1 MGLKQKTLAIVGG
14 FLVIFEAVFEAIF
27 WGALVF
33 VAVNKRFY
41 HWGRL
46 VGEYLKIGHRR
57 IQN

>member
-33 VAVNKRFY
+33 VAVDKS
-41 HWGRL
+41 G
-46 VGEYLKIGHRR
+46 GGHGFTTRGD
-57 IQN
+57 